1 MSIAPFAVSLGDPAG
16 VGPEIVAKA
25 WEQRHKRALPCF
37 FAVGDVASLSAVWDG
52 PIVRIEDPGK
62 AAMAF
67 NEALPCLHIDD
78 GGPVIPG
85 QPSYE
90 GARSA
95 LQSLE
100 LSAGLARSGSAGA
113 IVTAPVS
120 KKQLYSV
127 GFTHPG
133 QTEFIAERCGVARSN
148 AVMMLVGPSLRV
160 VPITTHLPLKDVFDA
175 ITIELIKARAH
186 AAVKGLQKNFAINSP
201 RLALAGLN
209 PHAGEEGALGME
221 EIEIFAP
228 AVEQLRAEGINITG
242 PWSADSMFHERARAE
257 YDVALC
263 PYHDQA
269 LIPVKTLHF
278 DEGVNMTLGLPIVR
292 TSPDHGT
299 AFGIAGKGEANPGAM
314 IAAIEVAAISAE
326 NRATYCR
333 AAG

>member
-25 WEQRHKRALPCF
+25 WEQRHERALPCF

-52 PIVRIEDPGK
+52 PVARIEDPSK
-62 AAMAF
+62 ALAAF
-67 NEALPCLHIDD
+67 NEALPCLHIDEC
-78 GGPVIPG
+78 GPVTPG
-85 QPSYE
+85 QPTYE
-90 GARSA
+90 GARCA

-100 LSAGLARSGSAGA
+100 LSAGLARSGSAGG
-113 IVTAPVS
+113 IVTGPIS

-148 AVMMLVGPSLRV
+148 AVMMLMGPSLRV
-160 VPITTHLPLKDVFDA
+160 VPITTHMPLKEVFEVLSVD
-175 ITIELIKARAH
+175 LIKARAH
-186 AAVKGLQKNFAINSP
+186 AAVKGLQRNFAIDKP
-201 RLALAGLN
+201 RVALAGLN

-228 AVEQLRAEGINITG
+228 AIEQLRAEGINISG
-242 PWSADSMFHERARAE
+242 PWSADSMFHDRARATF
-257 YDVALC
+257 DVALC

-278 DEGVNMTLGLPIVR
+278 DDGVNMTLGLPIVR

-299 AFGIAGKGEANPGAM
+299 AFNIAGKGEAHPGAM
-314 IAAIEVAAISAE
+314 IAAIETAAISAE
-326 NRATYCR
+326 NRLTYCR
-333 AAG
+333 SSG

>member
-37 FAVGDVASLSAVWDG
+37 FAVGDVESLKAVWGG
-52 PIVRIEDPGK
+52 PVARIEDPAM
-62 AAMAF
+62 AAAAF
-67 NEALPCLHIDD
+67 NEALPCLHIDE
-78 GGPVIPG
+78 GGVINPG
-85 QPSYE
+85 RPSYE
-90 GARSA
+90 GARCA

-100 LSAGLARSGSAGA
+100 LSAGLARSGSAGG

-160 VPITTHLPLKDVFDA
+160 VPITTHLPLRDVFDA
-175 ITIELIKARAH
+175 ISVELIKARAL
-186 AAVKGLQKNFAINSP
+186 AAVKGLQKNFAIDNP

-221 EIEIFAP
+221 EIEIFQP
-228 AVEQLRAEGINITG
+228 AVEQLRAQGIDITG
-242 PWSADSMFHERARAE
+242 PWSADSMFHERARAN

-333 AAG
+333 IAV

>member
-25 WEQRHKRALPCF
+25 WEQRHSRALPCF
-37 FAVGDVASLSAVWDG
+37 FAVGDMASLSAVWDG
-52 PIVRIEDPGK
+52 PVVRIEEPGK
-62 AAMAF
+62 AATIF

-85 QPSYE
+85 RPSYE

-100 LSAGLARSGSAGA
+100 LSAGLARSGSAGG
-113 IVTAPVS
+113 IVTAPIS

-160 VPITTHLPLKDVFDA
+160 VPITTHLPLKDVFDV
-175 ITIELIKARAH
+175 ISIELIKARAH
-186 AAVKGLQKNFAINSP
+186 AAVKGLQKNFAIDSP
-201 RLALAGLN
+201 RLALAGIN
-209 PHAGEEGALGME
+209 PHAGEHGTLGME

-228 AVEQLRAEGINITG
+228 AIEQLRAEGIDISG
-242 PWSADSMFHERARAE
+242 PWSADSMFHERARAQ
-257 YDVALC
+257 YDAALC

-299 AFGIAGKGEANPGAM
+299 AFGIAGKGEAHPGAM

>member
-25 WEQRHKRALPCF
+25 WEHRHKRALPCF
-37 FAVGDVASLSAVWDG
+37 FAVGDIASLTAVWDG
-52 PIVRIEDPGK
+52 PVVRLEDPAK
-62 AAMAF
+62 AAAAF
-67 NEALPCLHIDD
+67 NDALPCLHIED
-78 GGPVIPG
+78 GGPVVPG

-90 GARSA
+90 SARCA

-100 LSAGLARSGSAGA
+100 LSAGLARSGSAGG

-148 AVMMLVGPSLRV
+148 AVMMLMGPTLRV
-160 VPITTHLPLKDVFDA
+160 VPITTHIPLKEVFEA
-175 ITIELIKARAH
+175 ISIDLIKSRAY
-186 AAVKGLQKNFAINSP
+186 AVVKGLQKNFAIDKP
-201 RLALAGLN
+201 RLALAGIN

-221 EIEIFAP
+221 EIEIFTP
-228 AVEQLRAEGINITG
+228 AIEQLRSEGIDISG
-242 PWSADSMFHERARAE
+242 PWSADSMFHERARAT

-263 PYHDQA
+263 AYHDQA

-278 DEGVNMTLGLPIVR
+278 DDGVNMTLGLPIVR

-299 AFGIAGKGEANPGAM
+299 AFGIAGKGEAHPGAM
-314 IAAIEVAAISAE
+314 IAAIEIAAISAE
-326 NRATYCR
+326 NRATYCH
-333 AAG
+333 AST